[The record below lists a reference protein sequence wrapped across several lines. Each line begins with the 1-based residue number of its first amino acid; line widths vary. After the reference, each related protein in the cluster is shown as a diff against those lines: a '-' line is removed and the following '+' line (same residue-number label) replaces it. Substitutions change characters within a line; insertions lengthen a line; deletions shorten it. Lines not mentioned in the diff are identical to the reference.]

1 MPITDVFRARA
12 DHGAKE
18 RAAAALA
25 DMGMSIS
32 DAIRLLRLGVA
43 DEHRL
48 PFEANAPRTIRRKAM
63 AELESSQA
71 KAFADFADLLAGL
84 RNKGD

>member
-1 MPITDVFRARA
+1 MPITDVIRARS
-12 DHGAKE
+12 DHATKE

-25 DMGMSIS
+25 DMGMSLS
-32 DAIRLLRLGVA
+32 DAIRLLMLGVA

-48 PFEANAPRTIRRKAM
+48 ASEATAAKPPPRKAM

-71 KAFADFADLLAGL
+71 KAFADFADLMADL
-84 RNKGD
+84 RNNSD

>member
-1 MPITDVFRARA
+1 MPTTDHVRAKSRK
-12 DHGAKE
+12 GAKE

-32 DAIRLLRLGVA
+32 DAIRLLKLGVA
-43 DEHRL
+43 DQHRL
-48 PFEANAPRTIRRKAM
+48 PSDAKAPKPMTRKAL

-71 KAFADFADLLAGL
+71 KAFADFADLMAGL
-84 RNKGD
+84 RNRGD

>member
-1 MPITDVFRARA
+1 MPTTDRVRARS

-48 PFEANAPRTIRRKAM
+48 PSEVNPPKPMTRKAI

-71 KAFADFADLLAGL
+71 KAFADFADLMGDL

>member
-1 MPITDVFRARA
+1 MPTTDRIRARS
-12 DHGAKE
+12 DAKE

-48 PFEANAPRTIRRKAM
+48 PSEATAPKPITRKAI

-71 KAFADFADLLAGL
+71 KAFADFADLMGDL

>member
-1 MPITDVFRARA
+1 MPRTDVIRARS

-25 DMGMSIS
+25 DMGLPIS

-48 PFEANAPRTIRRKAM
+48 PVEAKASKGPARKAT
-63 AELESSQA
+63 AELESTRA
-71 KAFADFADLLAGL
+71 RAFADFAALIGDR
-84 RNKGD
+84 RNRGD

>member
-1 MPITDVFRARA
+1 MPITDGIRARNE
-12 DHGAKE
+12 HSAKE

-25 DMGMSIS
+25 DMGLSIS

-43 DEHRL
+43 DQHRL
-48 PFEANAPRTIRRKAM
+48 PSEAKAPKPMTRKAI

-71 KAFADFADLLAGL
+71 KAFADFADLIADL
-84 RNKGD
+84 RNKAD

>member
-1 MPITDVFRARA
+1 MPTTDRVRARS
-12 DHGAKE
+12 DHGAKA
-18 RAAAALA
+18 RAAALA

-48 PFEANAPRTIRRKAM
+48 PSEATAPKPMTRKAM

-71 KAFADFADLLAGL
+71 KAFADFADLMGDL

>member
-1 MPITDVFRARA
+1 MPITEVIRARS

-18 RAAAALA
+18 RAVAALA
-25 DMGMSIS
+25 DMGLSIS
-32 DAIRLLRLGVA
+32 DTIRLLRLGVA

-48 PFEANAPRTIRRKAM
+48 PSETRAPKPMTRKAM

-71 KAFADFADLLAGL
+71 KAFADFADLIADL
-84 RNKGD
+84 RNKSD

>member
-1 MPITDVFRARA
+1 MPITDVIRVRN

-25 DMGMSIS
+25 DMGLSIS

-48 PFEANAPRTIRRKAM
+48 PTEAKAPKPMTRKAT
-63 AELESSQA
+63 AELENSQA
-71 KAFADFADLLAGL
+71 KAFADFADLIADL
-84 RNKGD
+84 RHKGD

>member
-1 MPITDVFRARA
+1 MPPTDRVRARS

-43 DEHRL
+43 GEHRL
-48 PFEANAPRTIRRKAM
+48 PSEANAAKPMPRKAM
-63 AELESSQA
+63 AERESSQA
-71 KAFADFADLLAGL
+71 KAFADFADLMADH

>member
-1 MPITDVFRARA
+1 MPTTDRVRARS

-25 DMGMSIS
+25 DMGMSTS

-48 PFEANAPRTIRRKAM
+48 PSEATAPKPMTRKAM

-71 KAFADFADLLAGL
+71 KAFADFADLMGNL

>member
-1 MPITDVFRARA
+1 MPTTDRVRARS

-48 PFEANAPRTIRRKAM
+48 PSEGTAPKPMTRNAM
-63 AELESSQA
+63 AELERSQA
-71 KAFADFADLLAGL
+71 KAFADFADLMGDL

>member
-1 MPITDVFRARA
+1 MPTTDRVRARS

-18 RAAAALA
+18 RAAALA

-43 DEHRL
+43 DEHSL
-48 PFEANAPRTIRRKAM
+48 PSEATAPKPMTRKAM

-71 KAFADFADLLAGL
+71 KAFSDFADLMGDL

>member
-1 MPITDVFRARA
+1 MPRTDVIRVRG

-25 DMGMSIS
+25 DMGMPIS

-48 PFEANAPRTIRRKAM
+48 PVEAKASKATRKAM
-63 AELESSQA
+63 AELESTQA
-71 KAFADFADLLAGL
+71 RAFADFAALIADH
-84 RNKGD
+84 RNRGD